1 MLEDREDFLCAQ
13 KGDQVAKEKLFQK
26 HIGLVHHVVK
36 RYIGRGCEK
45 EDLFQLG
52 AIGLV
57 KAIEKF
63 DVSYEVCFS
72 TYAVPMIAGEVR
84 RFLRDDGMV
93 KVSRGIKENGW
104 KVKAAAERLR
114 QEKGRDVTIQE
125 LSDATGIL
133 PEDVVIAMNASR
145 EVESIY
151 KTVYQSDGSEIYLL
165 DQIGNESMNESCGT
179 QTEDEKV
186 LNKLLLESV
195 LRKLGQEEQ
204 MLIKL
209 RYFENQT
216 QTQVAGRLG
225 MSQVQVSR
233 LEKKLLLRMRAEITA
248 V

>member
-1 MLEDREDFLCAQ
+1 M
-13 KGDQVAKEKLFQK
+13 
-26 HIGLVHHVVK
+26 
-36 RYIGRGCEK
+36 
-45 EDLFQLG
+45 FQLG

>member
-1 MLEDREDFLCAQ
+1 MLEDREVFLCAQ
-13 KGDQVAKEKLFQK
+13 KGDKEAKEKLFQK
-26 HIGLVHHVVK
+26 HIGLVHHVIR
-36 RYIGRGCEK
+36 RYMGRGCEK

-63 DVSYEVCFS
+63 DVNYEVCFS

-93 KVSRGIKENGW
+93 KVSRGVKENGW
-104 KVKAAAERLR
+104 KVKTAAEKLR

-125 LSDATGIL
+125 ISEATGIL

-151 KTVYQSDGSEIYLL
+151 KTVYQSDGNEIYLL
-165 DQIGNESMNESCGT
+165 DQIGNETGGECAR
-179 QTEDEKV
+179 TEDERV
-186 LNKLLLESV
+186 LNRLLLEG
-195 LRKLGQEEQ
+195 LLDKLGQEER

-209 RYFENQT
+209 RYYENQT
-216 QTQVAGRLG
+216 QTQVAGKLG

-248 V
+248 I

>member
-1 MLEDREDFLCAQ
+1 MLEDREVFLCAQ
-13 KGDQVAKEKLFQK
+13 KGDKAAKEKLFQK
-26 HIGLVHHVVK
+26 HIGLVHHVIK

-63 DVSYEVCFS
+63 DVNYEVCFS

-93 KVSRGIKENGW
+93 KVSRSVKENGW

-114 QEKGRDVTIQE
+114 QERGRDVTVQE
-125 LSDATGIL
+125 LSEATGI
-133 PEDVVIAMNASR
+133 PAEDVVIAMNATR

-151 KTVYQSDGSEIYLL
+151 KTVYQSDGNEIYLL
-165 DQIGNESMNESCGT
+165 DQIGNESTSETVGV
-179 QTEDEKV
+179 QQEDEKV
-186 LNKLLLESV
+186 LNKLLLEG
-195 LRKLGQEEQ
+195 LLDKLGQDERL
-204 MLIKL
+204 LIKL
-209 RYFENQT
+209 RYYENQT

-233 LEKKLLLRMRAEITA
+233 LEKKLLLRMRAELS
-248 V
+248 VV